1 MSALLFLLI
10 GNAAYVAALPS
21 ATIFYVANVLLH
33 LVLGAAAVVWLFRIH
48 RRSAKFIP
56 LALAALLGVYLI
68 FKGAVTTNRWA
79 VAADG
84 MPEAVVEA
92 AARHGRRHR
101 SGGRRL
107 RADRAGRRRGGPVRP
122 GGDRRAFSSDDRAA
136 VRGG

>member
-68 FKGAVTTNRWA
+68 FKGAVTTNRWVVAAHIAFAVAGLALLLPKSRSALAVLA
-79 VAADG
+79 VAA
-84 MPEAVVEA
+84 AVL
-92 AARHGRRHR
+92 
-101 SGGRRL
+101 RL
-107 RADRAGRRRGGPVRP
+107 RSEEHTSELQSRFGI
-122 GGDRRAFSSDDRAA
+122 SYA
-136 VRGG
+136 V